1 MTFYVNAK
9 HLQSVNNLRVA
20 ILNLSAD
27 SIVIKRFNN
36 TAIEVERDDRLMPIS
51 SNEKHEW
58 YFDGDIRIFWAM
70 EE

>member
-1 MTFYVNAK
+1 MTFDVNAK

-36 TAIEVERDDRLMPIS
+36 TAIEVECDDRLMPTGS
-51 SNEKHEW
+51 DEKHEW
-58 YFDGDIRIFWAM
+58 YFDGDIRIFWGVSK
-70 EE
+70 